1 MTHPTA
7 GNTKARA
14 IRVTLPFCR
23 SGLGLGTG
31 VQTSE
36 GELPVEF
43 LAPGD
48 KIVTFDAGLVT
59 LSRVAVRTIPMQDMV
74 RIRPSVMSEHG
85 QGRDI
90 IVSARQRVLVRDWRA
105 PVMFGKSA
113 TLVEARKLVDGA
125 YYTQLTG
132 RAPTRLFQL
141 FFEHEQHVI
150 QLGQGLQVSSAK
162 LPKKATAAR

>member
-1 MTHPTA
+1 MTHTSV
-7 GNTKARA
+7 GTTKARA
-14 IRVTLPFCR
+14 IRVSLPLCR

-59 LSRVAVRTIPMQDMV
+59 LSRVDVRTVPMRELV
-74 RIRPSVMSEHG
+74 RIRPSVLSEHG
-85 QGRDI
+85 QGRD
-90 IVSARQRVLVRDWRA
+90 VVLSARQKLLIRDWRA

-113 TLVEARKLVDGA
+113 ALVEARKLVDGA
-125 YYTQLTG
+125 YMTQLTG
-132 RAPTRLFQL
+132 TAPMRMFQL
-141 FFEHEQHVI
+141 MFDTEQHVI
-150 QLGQGLQVSSAK
+150 QLTQGLQATSAK
-162 LPKKATAAR
+162 LPRRVASPA